1 MWPIMFGHILFLTAR
16 PALCHLSLYF
26 CFTSTDAR
34 KRATFSAFQKS
45 RELGDDVVVVC
56 GMAPIILIYLPR
68 HLEMVTCQKN
78 IIHNISERSHKHAS
92 NKKIWPCFIESRK
105 CFSCKRK
112 LCKIKGES
120 FANLPEVN
128 KVNILKKE
136 SLETKSKWCKTLY
149 ISCICILR
157 DYP

>member
-1 MWPIMFGHILFLTAR
+1 MHPGSSTARLVSNAFCSTEVMQSTTTKDFYESFFLGLGSSKQGKMWPIMFGHILFLTAR

-45 RELGDDVVVVC
+45 RELGDDAVVVC

-78 IIHNISERSHKHAS
+78 IIHNISERSQTCCKW
-92 NKKIWPCFIESRK
+92 KICPCLNSI
-105 CFSCKRK
+105 FS
-112 LCKIKGES
+112 
-120 FANLPEVN
+120 
-128 KVNILKKE
+128 
-136 SLETKSKWCKTLY
+136 
-149 ISCICILR
+149 
-157 DYP
+157 

>member
-1 MWPIMFGHILFLTAR
+1 MKRVSLHKINMHPGSSTARLVSNAFCSTEVKQSTTTKYQDSFYILSSSLFLGLGSSKQGKMWPIMFGHILFLTAR

-78 IIHNISERSHKHAS
+78 IIHNISERSQT
-92 NKKIWPCFIESRK
+92 C
-105 CFSCKRK
+105 CK
-112 LCKIKGES
+112 
-120 FANLPEVN
+120 
-128 KVNILKKE
+128 
-136 SLETKSKWCKTLY
+136 
-149 ISCICILR
+149 
-157 DYP
+157 

>member
-1 MWPIMFGHILFLTAR
+1 MAISSSLLPDLLSAICLYIS
-16 PALCHLSLYF
+16 ALPPQTQGNGPL
-26 CFTSTDAR
+26 
-34 KRATFSAFQKS
+34 FSAFQKG

-105 CFSCKRK
+105 CFSCKGK